1 MHGECF
7 VVPSISS
14 LAEFQYVH
22 LTMSHPKPSNKL
34 ANYPGR
40 VDAPSLNSNNNT
52 FNIFPFFP
60 LRSAKSV
67 WLQGDTSGWG
77 LYFVDIN
84 LGSYPGL
91 LGQYIAA
98 VAAHKPG
105 ELPNCCQRNIGLNL
119 MCHHVVP
126 LQSCGPTF
134 RRSRNSR
141 SHLPNQ
147 FNFHIVN
154 PGPNSIEKNRLKNQL
169 KNRLIFNFD
178 SVTCPNYPFFDFF
191 LVWNLSWFFS
201 QVFSWF
207 FSWIFFYWIRPPLIP
222 KLSPNYPNWVFAC
235 RSSRQTP

>member
-1 MHGECF
+1 
-7 VVPSISS
+7 
-14 LAEFQYVH
+14 
-22 LTMSHPKPSNKL
+22 MSHPKPSNKL

-105 ELPNCCQRNIGLNL
+105 ELPKQNMTKSHDRCDGKLSRDGEKSRVIPAVPWWPKTEAFGRCTDWPLGVLRA
-119 MCHHVVP
+119 VVSLEST
-126 LQSCGPTF
+126 LQC
-134 RRSRNSR
+134 NV
-141 SHLPNQ
+141 SH
-147 FNFHIVN
+147 
-154 PGPNSIEKNRLKNQL
+154 NQL
-169 KNRLIFNFD
+169 CGMPSNILNFQMWT
-178 SVTCPNYPFFDFF
+178 VG
-191 LVWNLSWFFS
+191 
-201 QVFSWF
+201 
-207 FSWIFFYWIRPPLIP
+207 
-222 KLSPNYPNWVFAC
+222 
-235 RSSRQTP
+235 